1 MIHTFE
7 ELIKQQSALDGDFLI
22 NPDTDTHIPFAAVDA
37 RTAEI
42 ADDLISAGLKQ
53 GDRVALALMN
63 GVGACLTVLG
73 IIRAGGV
80 LVPVNLGLKET
91 EFEYIIT
98 NSQAS
103 FLISND
109 DILAECSVSIQKLDA
124 ETAGEIAEAKLYAL
138 HPDRVDDVPPETALI
153 LYTSG
158 TTGKPKG
165 VMLTQSNLLA
175 ETGYIADG
183 HGLTREDTAM
193 LILPLFHINGL
204 VIGFLTPFYRG
215 ITLVVPPKFSAGH
228 FWEQVRCYGVKWVS
242 AVPTIIS
249 IIMSRTADDSEG
261 RGVLRFMRSASA
273 PLPVAVLREFED
285 RFDTPIIESFGI
297 SEGASQITSNPV
309 SGVRKAGSAGKAVGN
324 EMKVVGEDGSEL
336 SDGEIGE
343 IAVSGDNVFSGYF
356 RNPDET
362 GKALRDGWFFT
373 GDMGYRDEDGYFF
386 LKGRKKELIN
396 RAGEKFSPRE
406 IDELLYRIEG
416 VELAAAVGVPDP
428 LYNEEVVAYIKPRE
442 GVTLTEQHVLDFCKG
457 KLADFKLPKKIFFT
471 DDFPK
476 GPSGKIQRLKFVE
489 RWVNEHKTDSQ

>member
-1 MIHTFE
+1 M
-7 ELIKQQSALDGDFLI
+7 
-22 NPDTDTHIPFAAVDA
+22 
-37 RTAEI
+37 
-42 ADDLISAGLKQ
+42 
-53 GDRVALALMN
+53 
-63 GVGACLTVLG
+63 
-73 IIRAGGV
+73 
-80 LVPVNLGLKET
+80 
-91 EFEYIIT
+91 
-98 NSQAS
+98 
-103 FLISND
+103 
-109 DILAECSVSIQKLDA
+109 
-124 ETAGEIAEAKLYAL
+124 
-138 HPDRVDDVPPETALI
+138 
-153 LYTSG
+153 
-158 TTGKPKG
+158 
-165 VMLTQSNLLA
+165 
-175 ETGYIADG
+175 
-183 HGLTREDTAM
+183 
-193 LILPLFHINGL
+193 
-204 VIGFLTPFYRG
+204 
-215 ITLVVPPKFSAGH
+215 
-228 FWEQVRCYGVKWVS
+228 
-242 AVPTIIS
+242 
-249 IIMSRTADDSEG
+249 
-261 RGVLRFMRSASA
+261 
-273 PLPVAVLREFED
+273 REFED